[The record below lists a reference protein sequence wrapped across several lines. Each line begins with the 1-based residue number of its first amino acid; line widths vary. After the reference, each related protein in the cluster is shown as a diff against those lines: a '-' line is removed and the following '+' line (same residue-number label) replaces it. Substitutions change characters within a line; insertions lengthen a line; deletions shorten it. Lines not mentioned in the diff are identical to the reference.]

1 MAFALAGKGDFRP
14 PIDVSF
20 FDSRLSES
28 RALFERALQVVPGGI
43 YGHTSPAAGLPGVFP
58 YFAES
63 AEGCRFTD
71 VDGNVYLDFMCGFG
85 PIVLG
90 YRHPEVEE
98 AAAEAKAKGNLYNQP
113 SRGFVE
119 LAELL
124 VERVDFADWAV
135 FGKNG
140 SDVTTWA
147 LQVAREATGRKKI
160 LMLKGAYHGVDAW
173 CAPGYGGIIEE
184 DREHIHRFGWNDPA
198 SLCGM
203 LESLSG
209 QVAAVFVTP
218 YHHPSFAP
226 SEMPE
231 NNFLSLVQKEC
242 NSRGIVMILD
252 DIRTG
257 FRLHSGGSHRSF
269 GFEPDIACYCK
280 ALANGF
286 PISAAVGRNALKAA
300 AAKVFLTGSYWNNAD
315 AMAAAKVCLQI
326 IERENVPAKI
336 EAMGNRL
343 CRGLIE
349 QAARNGFALQCTG
362 PRAAPY
368 PFFKEDRDLRV
379 MQEFCTKAVR
389 KGAFFHPHHNWFL
402 SAAHDEASIDEAI
415 AIASECFSEMR
426 PSETVKESA

>member
-1 MAFALAGKGDFRP
+1 MS
-14 PIDVSF
+14 SF

-28 RALFERALQVVPGGI
+28 RSLFERALQVVPGGI
-43 YGHTSPAAGLPGVFP
+43 YGHTSPAAGLPGIFP

-71 VDGNVYLDFMCGFG
+71 VDGNQYLDFMCGFG

-90 YRHPEVEE
+90 HQHPEVEE
-98 AAAEAKAKGNLYNQP
+98 AAARAKAKGNLFNVP

-119 LAELL
+119 LAELM
-124 VERVDFADWAV
+124 VQRVDFADWAV
-135 FGKNG
+135 FAKNG

-160 LMLKGAYHGVDAW
+160 LMLKGAYHGIDAW

-184 DREHIHRFGWNDPA
+184 DREHIHRFEWNKLD
-198 SLCGM
+198 SLVGM
-203 LESLSG
+203 LDSLRD
-209 QVAAVFVTP
+209 QVAGVFVTP
-218 YHHPSFAP
+218 YHHPSFAA

-231 NNFLSLVQKEC
+231 NGFLTKVQAEC
-242 NSRGIVMILD
+242 NRRGIVIILD

-257 FRLHSGGSHRSF
+257 FRLHAGGSHRRF

-280 ALANGF
+280 AMGNGF
-286 PISAAVGRNALKAA
+286 PISSAVGRDSLKTA

-315 AMAAAKVCLQI
+315 AMAAAATCLTI
-326 IERENVPAKI
+326 IERDKVPERI
-336 EAMGNRL
+336 EAIGDRL
-343 CRGLIE
+343 CRGLTE
-349 QAARNGFALQCTG
+349 AAAKHGYVLQCSG

-368 PFFKEDRDLRV
+368 PFFEGDQNLRLA
-379 MQEFCTKAVR
+379 QSFCGKAVR

-402 SAAHDEASIDEAI
+402 SAAHDEKSIDEAV
-415 AIASECFSEMR
+415 AIATECLREMSEAGE
-426 PSETVKESA
+426 KA

>member
-1 MAFALAGKGDFRP
+1 MS
-14 PIDVSF
+14 SF
-20 FDSRLSES
+20 FESRLSES
-28 RALFERALQVVPGGI
+28 RALFERALQVVPGGV

-63 AEGCRFTD
+63 AEGCRFKD
-71 VDGNVYLDFMCGFG
+71 VDGNEYIDFMCGFG

-90 YRHPEVEE
+90 YRHPEVE
-98 AAAEAKAKGNLYNQP
+98 AAAAAAKEKGNLYNMP

-119 LAELL
+119 LAERL

-135 FGKNG
+135 FAKNG

-147 LQVAREATGRKKI
+147 LQVAREATGRKKV

-184 DREHIHRFGWNDPA
+184 DRLHIHRFEWNN
-198 SLCGM
+198 
-203 LESLSG
+203 LESLVGMLDSLRD

-226 SEMPE
+226 SEMPIDG
-231 NNFLSLVQKEC
+231 FLTKVQAEC
-242 NSRGIVMILD
+242 NRRGIVLILD
-252 DIRTG
+252 DIRAG
-257 FRLHSGGSHRSF
+257 FRLHAAGSHRCF
-269 GFEPDIACYCK
+269 DFEPDIACYCK
-280 ALANGF
+280 AIGNGF
-286 PISAAVGRNALKAA
+286 PISAAVGRDSLKMA

-315 AMAAAKVCLQI
+315 AMAAAATCLEI
-326 IERENVPAKI
+326 LERDKIPARI

-343 CRGLIE
+343 CRGLTE
-349 QAARNGFALQCTG
+349 AAAKHGYRLVCSG

-368 PFFKEDRDLRV
+368 PFFEDDRNLRKV
-379 MQEFCTKAVR
+379 QEFCGKAIR

-402 SAAHDEASIDEAI
+402 SAAHDEPSIDRAVAI
-415 AIASECFSEMR
+415 ADECLAEMA
-426 PSETVKESA
+426 ETRED

>member
-1 MAFALAGKGDFRP
+1 MSAF
-14 PIDVSF
+14 S
-20 FDSRLSES
+20 DSRLAES
-28 RALFERALQVVPGGI
+28 RSLFERAVRVVPGGV

-90 YRHPEVEE
+90 YHHPEVEE
-98 AAAEAKAKGNLYNQP
+98 AASEAKSKGNLYNQP

-124 VERVDFADWAV
+124 VDRVDFADWAV

-173 CAPGYGGIIEE
+173 CAPGFGGIIEE
-184 DREHIHRFGWNDPA
+184 DRQHIHRFTWNDLG
-198 SLCGM
+198 SFRGM
-203 LESLSG
+203 LNAFSG
-209 QVAAVFVTP
+209 QVAAIFVTP

-231 NNFLSLVQKEC
+231 DGFLLEVQKEC
-242 NSRGIVMILD
+242 NRQGVVLVLD

-257 FRLHSGGSHRSF
+257 FRLHTGGSHQRF
-269 GFEPDIACYCK
+269 GFQPDIACYCK
-280 ALANGF
+280 ALGNGF
-286 PISAAVGRNALKAA
+286 PISAAVGRDSLKSA

-315 AMAAAKVCLQI
+315 AMAAARTCLMV
-326 IERENVPAKI
+326 IERDDIPEKI
-336 EAMGNRL
+336 ERVGDRL
-343 CRGLIE
+343 CRGLSD
-349 QAARNGFALQCTG
+349 AASRFGYSLRCTG

-368 PFFKEDRDLRV
+368 PFFEDDRDLRKI
-379 MQEFCTKAVR
+379 QDFCTRAVR

-402 SAAHDEASIDEAI
+402 SAAHDDESVDEAI
-415 AIASECFSEMR
+415 SIASECLEEM
-426 PSETVKESA
+426 VESHPVVIPG

>member
-1 MAFALAGKGDFRP
+1 MN
-14 PIDVSF
+14 SF
-20 FDSRLSES
+20 FEPRLSES
-28 RALFERALQVVPGGI
+28 RALFERAHQVVPGGI
-43 YGHTSPAAGLPGVFP
+43 YGHTSPAAGMPGVFP

-63 AEGCRFTD
+63 AQGCRFTD
-71 VDGNVYLDFMCGFG
+71 VDGNDYIDFMCGFG

-90 YRHPEVEE
+90 YNHPEIEE
-98 AAAEAKAKGNLYNQP
+98 AAAKAKEKGNLFNMP

-119 LAELL
+119 LAELF
-124 VERVDFADWAV
+124 VTRINFADWAV
-135 FGKNG
+135 FAKNG

-184 DREHIHRFGWNDPA
+184 DRMHIHRFEWNSID
-198 SLCGM
+198 SLTGM
-203 LESLSG
+203 LESLRD

-226 SEMPE
+226 SELPE
-231 NNFLSLVQKEC
+231 NGFLEKIQNAC
-242 NSRGIVMILD
+242 NQEGIVMILD

-257 FRLHSGGSHRSF
+257 FRLHAAGSHQRF

-280 ALANGF
+280 AIGNGF
-286 PISAAVGRNALKAA
+286 PISAAVGRESLKTA

-315 AMAAAKVCLQI
+315 AMAAAATCLHVL
-326 IERENVPAKI
+326 ERDRVPEKI
-336 EAMGNRL
+336 EAAGDRL
-343 CRGLIE
+343 CRGLTEI
-349 QAARNGFALQCTG
+349 AAKHGFDLRCSG

-368 PFFKEDRDLRV
+368 PFFADDRTLRL
-379 MQEFCTKAVR
+379 MQDFCGRAVR

-415 AIASECFSEMR
+415 GIAGVCLQEM
-426 PSETVKESA
+426 AAQGAGQ